1 MEEGAVSGFPVR
13 PVRGY
18 VYLLDDQPETV
29 EGGIVVRR
37 ALGAAYLDYVVVAGS
52 GDGFG
57 PGDRVL
63 LDDANAGRRV
73 FIDGVT
79 YRLVEAGRVMAREE

>member
-1 MEEGAVSGFPVR
+1 MNGFPLR
-13 PVRGY
+13 PLKGY
-18 VYLLDDQPETV
+18 VYLLDDQPETTEKGV
-29 EGGIVVRR
+29 VVRR
-37 ALGAAYLDYVVVAGS
+37 TFGAAYLDYTVVAGS

-79 YRLVEAGRVMAREE
+79 YRLVKTDRLIAREE